1 MATASTLRFTPH
13 DANVI
18 AALAMFP
25 GSPDERK
32 KERLASLQAEE
43 ARLVGEVLAG
53 VREKASTPPE
63 VQATVN
69 LYLAWVE
76 NNKRL
81 RLNREAR
88 HRSNRGR

>member
-1 MATASTLRFTPH
+1 
-13 DANVI
+13 
-18 AALAMFP
+18 
-25 GSPDERK
+25 
-32 KERLASLQAEE
+32 
-43 ARLVGEVLAG
+43 
-53 VREKASTPPE
+53 
-63 VQATVN
+63 VQATVD